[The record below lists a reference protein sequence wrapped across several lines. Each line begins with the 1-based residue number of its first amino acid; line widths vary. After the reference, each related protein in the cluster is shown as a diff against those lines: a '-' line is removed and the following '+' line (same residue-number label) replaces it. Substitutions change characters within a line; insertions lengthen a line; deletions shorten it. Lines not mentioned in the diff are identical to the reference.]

1 MDWWIKSV
9 SRPVYSPRTSEKS
22 VRLEGIVYLADT
34 NIFLEALLGQDK
46 KDDVQSFLQIND
58 LSTIYITD
66 LSLHSIGIIL
76 FRLKYF
82 TLFNSFLEDIIVDG
96 VGILSLSPEDL
107 KTLERIADKFNL
119 DFDDAYQYAV
129 AAKYEMQLI
138 SFDTDFDQTERK
150 RKEPI
155 EVL

>member
-1 MDWWIKSV
+1 M
-9 SRPVYSPRTSEKS
+9 
-22 VRLEGIVYLADT
+22 YLADT
-34 NIFLEALLGQDK
+34 NIFLEALLGQEK
-46 KDDVQSFLQIND
+46 KNDVQSFLQNID

-76 FRLKYF
+76 YRLKNF
-82 TLFNSFLEDIIVDG
+82 ALFSSFLEDIIVDG
-96 VGILSLSPEDL
+96 VGILSLSLEDL
-107 KTLERIADKFNL
+107 KTLDLIVDKFDL

-138 SFDTDFDQTERK
+138 SFDTDFDRTERK

-155 EVL
+155 EVLQ

>member
-1 MDWWIKSV
+1 M
-9 SRPVYSPRTSEKS
+9 
-22 VRLEGIVYLADT
+22 YLADT

-46 KDDVQSFLQIND
+46 KDEVQSFLQNID
-58 LSTIYITD
+58 LSTIFITD

-76 FRLKYF
+76 YRLKNF
-82 TLFNSFLEDIIVDG
+82 ALFSSFLEDIIVDG
-96 VGILSLSPEDL
+96 IGILSLPLEDL
-107 KTLERIADKFNL
+107 KTLDLTADKFNL
-119 DFDDAYQYAV
+119 DFDDAYQYTV

-138 SFDTDFDQTERK
+138 SFDTDFDRTETK

>member
-1 MDWWIKSV
+1 M
-9 SRPVYSPRTSEKS
+9 
-22 VRLEGIVYLADT
+22 YLVDT

-46 KDDVQSFLQIND
+46 KDDVQSSLQNID
-58 LSTIYITD
+58 LSTIFITD

-76 FRLKYF
+76 YRLKNF
-82 TLFNSFLEDIIVDG
+82 ALFSSFLEDIIVDG
-96 VGILSLSPEDL
+96 VGVLSLPQEDL
-107 KTLERIADKFNL
+107 KMLDLTADKFNL

-129 AAKYEMQLI
+129 AAKYELQLI
-138 SFDTDFDQTERK
+138 SFDMDFDRTERK

>member
-1 MDWWIKSV
+1 M
-9 SRPVYSPRTSEKS
+9 
-22 VRLEGIVYLADT
+22 YLADT

-46 KDDVQSFLQIND
+46 KDDVQLFLQNID
-58 LSTIYITD
+58 LSTIFITD

-76 FRLKYF
+76 YRLKNF
-82 TLFNSFLEDIIVDG
+82 ALFSSFVEDIIVDG
-96 VGILSLSPEDL
+96 VDILSLPPEDL
-107 KTLERIADKFNL
+107 KTLDLTADKFNL

-129 AAKYEMQLI
+129 AEKYEMQLI
-138 SFDTDFDQTERK
+138 SFDTDFDRTERK

>member
-1 MDWWIKSV
+1 M
-9 SRPVYSPRTSEKS
+9 
-22 VRLEGIVYLADT
+22 YLADT

-46 KDDVQSFLQIND
+46 KEDVQSFLQSID
-58 LSTIYITD
+58 LSTIFITD

-76 FRLKYF
+76 YRLKNF
-82 TLFNSFLEDIIVDG
+82 ALFSSFLEDIIVDG
-96 VGILSLSPEDL
+96 VSILSLPPEDL
-107 KTLERIADKFNL
+107 KMLDLTANKFNL
-119 DFDDAYQYAV
+119 DFGDAYQYTV

-138 SFDTDFDQTERK
+138 SFDTDFDRTERK

>member
-1 MDWWIKSV
+1 M
-9 SRPVYSPRTSEKS
+9 
-22 VRLEGIVYLADT
+22 YLADT

-46 KDDVQSFLQIND
+46 KEDVQSFLQNID
-58 LSTIYITD
+58 LSTIFITD

-76 FRLKYF
+76 YRLKNF
-82 TLFNSFLEDIIVDG
+82 ALFSSFLEDIIVDG
-96 VGILSLSPEDL
+96 IGILSLPPEDL
-107 KTLERIADKFNL
+107 KTLDLTVDKFNL
-119 DFDDAYQYAV
+119 DFDDAYQYTV

-138 SFDTDFDQTERK
+138 SFDADFDRTERK

>member
-1 MDWWIKSV
+1 M
-9 SRPVYSPRTSEKS
+9 
-22 VRLEGIVYLADT
+22 YLADT
-34 NIFLEALLGQDK
+34 NIFLEVLLEQDK
-46 KDDVQSFLQIND
+46 KDDVQSFLQTVD

-76 FRLKYF
+76 YRLKNF
-82 TLFNSFLEDIIVDG
+82 ALFNSFIEDIIVDG
-96 VGILSLSPEDL
+96 VGILSLPPEDL
-107 KTLERIADKFNL
+107 KTLDIIADKFNL

-129 AAKYEMQLI
+129 AVKYGMQFI
-138 SFDTDFDQTERK
+138 SFDTDFDRTERK

>member
-1 MDWWIKSV
+1 M
-9 SRPVYSPRTSEKS
+9 
-22 VRLEGIVYLADT
+22 YLADT

-46 KDDVQSFLQIND
+46 KDDVQSFLQTID
-58 LSTIYITD
+58 LSTIFITD

-76 FRLKYF
+76 YRLKYF
-82 TLFNSFLEDIIVDG
+82 SLFSSFVEDIIVDG
-96 VGILSLSPEDL
+96 VGVLSLPPEDL
-107 KTLERIADKFNL
+107 KMLELTADKFNL

-129 AAKYEMQLI
+129 AVKYELQLI

-155 EVL
+155 EVLE